1 MYVSLQC
8 QKDPTTSK
16 PATIYKKG
24 GASGESATRIA
35 INRSSLGLEI
45 ALADSTDGANPV
57 VGDVLKGCS
66 SGNAAIRI
74 SYRGVIDVAADFAN
88 VLHKLELFSY

>member
-1 MYVSLQC
+1 MQC

-45 ALADSTDGANPV
+45 ALADSTDGAHPV

-66 SGNAAIRI
+66 SGDAAIGI